1 MFKKILIA
9 NRGEI
14 ACRIIKTCKRMGIA
28 TVAVYSEADDGALHV
43 QMADEAVL
51 LGPPPPGQSYLL
63 IEKIAQAIRDTGAE
77 AVHPGFG
84 FLSENATFVAAVEEA
99 GAVFIG
105 PPVDAVAA
113 MGDKITSK
121 KIAEKAGVNVIPGVM
136 AEIDDADEAVKI
148 AQQIGYPVMV
158 KAAAGGGG
166 KGMRV
171 VWNDAEARDGFR
183 AARSE
188 AETSFGDGRIF
199 LEKFIENPR
208 HIEIQLLGDTHGNI
222 VYLNEREC
230 SIQRRHQKVVEEAP
244 SPLLDDATR
253 KAMGEQAVALARAVN
268 YCSAGTVEFVSDQ
281 KKNFYFLEM
290 NTRLQVEHPV
300 TECITGLDLV
310 EQMILVAAGKKL
322 AFGQEDVARDGWA
335 MESRIYAEDP
345 IRGFLPSIGR
355 LTRYRVPEE
364 TDGVRIDS
372 GVEEGSEVTMFYDPM
387 IAKLVV
393 HGKDRASAVAAM
405 RRALDGFEVR
415 GVRHNIDFLSA
426 IMREERF
433 EEGALTTAFVEETW
447 PDGFS
452 GAKCGAREET
462 VVAGVALLA
471 HLSVLARDRGITG
484 TLDGAALLPET
495 WVVRFAGRKVLAR
508 AQLCEGGLDMTLGNR
523 AVPVRGD
530 WRPGLT
536 RFDGTV
542 EHEPALVQVDRMGTN
557 WALSHAGVST
567 DVTVLSERA
576 DVLLER
582 MPEKPVA
589 DTAGMVLSPMPGMM
603 VDVLVNVGDAVETG
617 QALAIVD
624 AMKMENILRAERS
637 GMIGKVHV
645 AKGDSVAVDQ
655 LLIEFEA

>member
-63 IEKIAQAIRDTGAE
+63 IEKIAQAIRDTSAE

-84 FLSENATFVAAVEEA
+84 FLSENAAFVAAVEAA

-121 KIAEKAGVNVIPGVM
+121 KIAEKAGVNIIPGVM
-136 AEIDDADEAVKI
+136 AEIEDAEEAVKI
-148 AQQIGYPVMV
+148 AGEIGYPVMV

-171 VWNDAEARDGFR
+171 VWNDAETRDGFR

-244 SPLLDDATR
+244 SPLMDDQTR

-310 EQMILVAAGKKL
+310 EQMILVAAGQKL
-322 AFGQEDVARDGWA
+322 TFEQGDVARDGWA
-335 MESRIYAEDP
+335 MEARIYAEDP
-345 IRGFLPSIGR
+345 VRGFLPSIGR

-364 TDGVRIDS
+364 KDGVRIDS

-393 HGKDRASAVAAM
+393 HGEDRASAIAAM

-433 EEGALTTAFVEETW
+433 EEGALTAAFVEETW

-452 GAKCGAREET
+452 GAECGPREET
-462 VVAGVALLA
+462 VLTGVALLA
-471 HLSVLARDRGITG
+471 HLTVLARDRGITG
-484 TLDGAALLPET
+484 TLDGAAMLPDT
-495 WVVRFAGRKVLAR
+495 WVIRFADSKVLASAR
-508 AQLCEGGLDMTLGNR
+508 LCDGGLDMTLGNR
-523 AVPVRGD
+523 AVPVRGS
-530 WRPGLT
+530 WSPGLT

-542 EHEPALVQVDRMGTN
+542 EHVPSLVQVDRKGTN

-582 MPEKPVA
+582 MPEKLAA

-603 VDVLVNVGDAVETG
+603 VDVLVAVGDAVEVG
-617 QALAIVD
+617 QPLAIVD
-624 AMKMENILRAERS
+624 AMKMENILHAERS
-637 GMIGKVHV
+637 GTIGKVHV

>member
-84 FLSENATFVAAVEEA
+84 FLSENAAFVAAVEEA

-335 MESRIYAEDP
+335 MEARIYAEDP
-345 IRGFLPSIGR
+345 VRGFLPSIGR

-364 TDGVRIDS
+364 KDGVRIDS

-393 HGKDRASAVAAM
+393 HGEDRASAVAAM

-452 GAKCGAREET
+452 GAECGTREET

-530 WRPGLT
+530 WKPGLT

-542 EHEPALVQVDRMGTN
+542 EHEPALVQVDRRGTN

-603 VDVLVNVGDAVETG
+603 VDVLVAVGDAVEVG

-637 GMIGKVHV
+637 GTIGKVHV

>member
-1 MFKKILIA
+1 MFNKILIA

-14 ACRIIKTCKRMGIA
+14 ACRIIKTCRRMGIA

-43 QMADEAVL
+43 RMADEAVF
-51 LGPPPPGQSYLL
+51 LGPPPPGESYLV

-84 FLSENATFVAAVEEA
+84 FLSENANFVAAVEAA

-105 PPVDAVAA
+105 PPVKAVAA

-136 AEIDDADEAVKI
+136 AEIEDADEAVKI
-148 AQQIGYPVMV
+148 ARDIGYPVMV

-171 VWNDAEARDGFR
+171 VWNDAEAKDGFR

-208 HIEIQLLGDTHGNI
+208 HIEIQLLGDTQGNI

-244 SPLLDDATR
+244 SPLLDEETR
-253 KAMGEQAVALARAVN
+253 KAMGEQAVALARAVD

-281 KKNFYFLEM
+281 NKNFYFLEM

-310 EQMILVAAGKKL
+310 EQMIRVAAGEAL
-322 AFGQEDVARDGWA
+322 AFGQNDVKRDGWA
-335 MESRIYAEDP
+335 MEARIYAEDP
-345 IRGFLPSIGR
+345 VRGFLPSIGR
-355 LTRYRVPEE
+355 LTRYRVPQE
-364 TDGVRIDS
+364 TGGVRIDS

-393 HGKDRASAVAAM
+393 HGESRAVAIAAM

-415 GVRHNIDFLSA
+415 GVRHNVDFLAA
-426 IMREERF
+426 IMRNGRF

-452 GAKCGAREET
+452 GAPCGAREEAVLVGT
-462 VVAGVALLA
+462 ALLA
-471 HLSVLARDRGITG
+471 HLTVLARDRTITG
-484 TLDGAALLPET
+484 TLDGVAALSEN
-495 WVVRFAGRKVLAR
+495 WVVRLADRKVSVSA
-508 AQLCEGGLDMTLGNR
+508 ALCEDGLDMILNGWP
-523 AVPVRGD
+523 VPVRGR
-530 WRPGLT
+530 WVPGKT
-536 RFDGTV
+536 QFDGMFAG
-542 EHEPALVQVDRMGTN
+542 ESAMVQVERCGTA
-557 WALSHAGVST
+557 WHLSHAGVSGP
-567 DVTVLSERA
+567 VTVLSERA
-576 DVLLER
+576 EELLER
-582 MPEKPVA
+582 MPEKPKV

-603 VDVLVNVGDAVETG
+603 VDVLVVPGDAVEAG
-617 QALAIVD
+617 QPLAIVD

-637 GMIGKVHV
+637 GVIGAVHV
-645 AKGDSVAVDQ
+645 IKGDSVAVDQ
-655 LLIEFEA
+655 LLVEFEG

>member
-84 FLSENATFVAAVEEA
+84 FLSENASFVAAVEAA

-452 GAKCGAREET
+452 GAECGSREET

-508 AQLCEGGLDMTLGNR
+508 AQLCDGGLDMTLGNR

-542 EHEPALVQVDRMGTN
+542 EHEPALVQVDRRGTN

-567 DVTVLSERA
+567 NVTVLSERA

-603 VDVLVNVGDAVETG
+603 VDVLVAVGDAVEVG

-637 GMIGKVHV
+637 GTIGKVHV

>member
-1 MFKKILIA
+1 MFNKILIA

-14 ACRIIKTCKRMGIA
+14 ACRIIKTCRRMGIA

-43 QMADEAVL
+43 RMADEAVL
-51 LGPPPPGQSYLL
+51 LGPPPPGESYLL
-63 IEKIAQAIRDTGAE
+63 IEKIVQAVRGTGAE

-84 FLSENATFVAAVEEA
+84 FLSENASFVVAVESA

-105 PPVDAVAA
+105 PPVNAVAA
-113 MGDKITSK
+113 MGDKIMSK

-136 AEIDDADEAVKI
+136 AEIDSADEAVKI
-148 AQQIGYPVMV
+148 ARDIDYPVMV

-171 VWNDAEARDGFR
+171 VWDDAEAKDGFR

-208 HIEIQLLGDTHGNI
+208 HIEIQLLGDTQGNI

-244 SPLLDDATR
+244 SPLLDEKMR

-281 KKNFYFLEM
+281 NKNFYFLEM

-300 TECITGLDLV
+300 TECIAGLDLV
-310 EQMILVAAGKKL
+310 EQMIRVAAGQEL
-322 AFGQEDVARDGWA
+322 AFGQADVARDGWA
-335 MESRIYAEDP
+335 MEARIYAEDP
-345 IRGFLPSIGR
+345 VRGFLPSTGR

-364 TDGVRIDS
+364 TGGVRIDS

-393 HGKDRASAVAAM
+393 HADDRPGAIAAM
-405 RRALDGFEVR
+405 RRALDRFEVR
-415 GVRHNIDFLSA
+415 GVRHNVDFLAA
-426 IMREERF
+426 IMRDERF
-433 EEGALTTAFVEETW
+433 REGALTTAFVEETW

-452 GAKCGAREET
+452 GAPCGTREET
-462 VVAGVALLA
+462 VLAGVVLLA
-471 HLSVLARDRGITG
+471 HLTVLARDRGITG
-484 TLDGAALLPET
+484 TFNSATDLPES
-495 WVVRFAGRKVLAR
+495 WVVRFDDRKAKATAL
-508 AQLCEGGLDMTLGNR
+508 LCEGGLDMKIGER
-523 AVPVRGD
+523 AVPVRAD
-530 WRPGLT
+530 WRLGHT
-536 RFDGTV
+536 QFDGTV
-542 EHEPALVQVDRMGTN
+542 GDEPALVQIERRGTR
-557 WALSHAGVST
+557 WGVSHAGVT
-567 DVTVLSERA
+567 CDVSVLSERA

-582 MPEKPVA
+582 VPEKPPV

-603 VDVLVNVGDAVETG
+603 VDVLVEPGDAVEAG
-617 QALAIVD
+617 QPLAIVD

-637 GMIGKVHV
+637 GTIGTVHV
-645 AKGDSVAVDQ
+645 EKGDSVSADQ
-655 LLIEFEA
+655 LLVEFEG

>member
-84 FLSENATFVAAVEEA
+84 FLSENAAFVAAVEEA

-281 KKNFYFLEM
+281 KKSFYFLEM

-335 MESRIYAEDP
+335 MEARIYAEDP
-345 IRGFLPSIGR
+345 VRGFLPSIGR

-364 TDGVRIDS
+364 KDGVRIDS

-393 HGKDRASAVAAM
+393 HGEDRASAVAAM

-452 GAKCGAREET
+452 GAECGTREET

-530 WRPGLT
+530 WKPGLT

-542 EHEPALVQVDRMGTN
+542 EHEPALVQVDRRGTN

-603 VDVLVNVGDAVETG
+603 VDVLVAVGDAVEVG

-637 GMIGKVHV
+637 GTIGKVHV